1 MYSWTHE
8 SRTRHRP
15 ATLLELYQTEWCPA
29 SRRVR
34 QRLTE
39 LDVTY
44 VAGRCRSSAE
54 ERLEL
59 LMRTG
64 TDSIPAL
71 VCEDGEVLVGE
82 EEILAYLD
90 ERFPEPDGAEA
101 HRLKAIKARKRE
113 LEEAARCLEPA
124 TH

>member
-1 MYSWTHE
+1 MDTDTPTSE
-8 SRTRHRP
+8 Q
-15 ATLLELYQTEWCPA
+15 LLKLYQTEWCPA

-39 LDVTY
+39 LDVSY
-44 VAGRCRSSAE
+44 VSRQVPVERAE
-54 ERLEL
+54 RVEL

-71 VCEDGEVLVGE
+71 VCQEGEVLVGE

-90 ERFPEPDGAEA
+90 ERFPEPTGAEA

-113 LEEAARCLEPA
+113 LEEAARCLEPI
-124 TH
+124 TP

>member
-1 MYSWTHE
+1 MDTYTAP
-8 SRTRHRP
+8 SRQ
-15 ATLLELYQTEWCPA
+15 LLELYQTEWCPA
-29 SRRVR
+29 SHRVR

-44 VAGRCRSSAE
+44 LSRQVPVERE
-54 ERLEL
+54 ERVEL
-59 LMRTG
+59 RRRAG

-71 VCEDGEVLVGE
+71 VCDGGEVLVGE
-82 EEILAYLD
+82 DEILAYLD
-90 ERFPEPDGAEA
+90 ERFPEPAGAEA

-113 LEEAARCLEPA
+113 LEEATRCLEPA

>member
-1 MYSWTHE
+1 MVNVDNE
-8 SRTRHRP
+8 V
-15 ATLLELYQTEWCPA
+15 TLARDLPQLYQTEWCPA

-44 VAGRCRSSAE
+44 VARQVPVERE
-54 ERLEL
+54 ERTEL
-59 LMRTG
+59 LARTG
-64 TDSIPAL
+64 GDSIPAL
-71 VCEDGEVLVGE
+71 VCEDGSVLGGE
-82 EEILAYLD
+82 EAILSYLD
-90 ERFPEPDGAEA
+90 ERFPEPEGAEA

-113 LEEAARCLEPA
+113 HEEAARCLEPV

>member
-1 MYSWTHE
+1 MNPNATPC
-8 SRTRHRP
+8 P
-15 ATLLELYQTEWCPA
+15 ALLELFQTEWCPA

-44 VAGRCRSSAE
+44 VSRQVPV
-54 ERLEL
+54 ERADRTEL
-59 LMRTG
+59 LLRTG
-64 TDSIPAL
+64 ADSIPAL
-71 VCEDGEVLVGE
+71 VSEDGEVLVGE
-82 EEILAYLD
+82 EEILSYVD
-90 ERFPEPDGAEA
+90 ERFPEPAGAEA

-113 LEEAARCLEPA
+113 FEEAARCLEPV

>member
-1 MYSWTHE
+1 MDTNA
-8 SRTRHRP
+8 TRP
-15 ATLLELYQTEWCPA
+15 WKLLELYQTEWCPA

-44 VAGRCRSSAE
+44 VSRQVPVERE

-59 LMRTG
+59 LMRTD

-71 VCEDGEVLVGE
+71 VCEDGGVLVGE
-82 EEILAYLD
+82 AEILSYLD
-90 ERFPEPDGAEA
+90 GRFPEPTGAEA

-113 LEEAARCLEPA
+113 LEEATRCLEPT

>member
-1 MYSWTHE
+1 MIDDATP
-8 SRTRHRP
+8 SRR
-15 ATLLELYQTEWCPA
+15 LLELYQTEWCPA

-44 VAGRCRSSAE
+44 VARQVPVERAE
-54 ERLEL
+54 RTAL
-59 LMRTG
+59 LARTG
-64 TDSIPAL
+64 ADSIPAL
-71 VCEDGEVLVGE
+71 VCPDDTVLVGE
-82 EEILAYLD
+82 EAILDYLD
-90 ERFPEPDGAEA
+90 ERFPEPEGAEA

-113 LEEAARCLEPA
+113 LEEAARCLEPV